1 MPIEFDSSKFPHRE
15 VIYRDIDFPEAVT
28 RKQSRDADKRAVET
42 FGIPGIL
49 LTENAAV
56 AFLHEVREYAVFA
69 IVCGVGNNGGD
80 GLAVARHLCILGKDV
95 RVYIIGDPKKGTED
109 FKTNLNIMSKL
120 APETLNTLNEENFEE
135 FYKYNFTQ
143 MNALYYFTSTKY
155 PFKVGEATN
164 GTTFVNF
171 KKEYH
176 RSYKEDILS
185 ISVKNL
191 EGKYIDNWINHFS
204 FGKLSNLKTIVDE
217 KRKKYYFRG
226 QFQTSLSKGKL
237 LSNQNS
243 LRNSNNCPT
252 LIEAEFPL
260 AQVNIYILN
269 INNGASKNN
278 TNNK

>member
-135 FYKYNFTQ
+135 FTHALKGCEACIDAIFGTGLSRPVEGFHAKIIDA
-143 MNALYYFTSTKY
+143 MNKF
-155 PFKVGEATN
+155 ATCIISIDIPSGLDCDTGKEL
-164 GTTFVNF
+164 GTCVRAGKTVTF
-171 KKEYH
+171 H
-176 RSYKEDILS
+176 RMKQGLDLAPEFGGDVI
-185 ISVKNL
+185 IT
-191 EGKYIDNWINHFS
+191 YIGIPN
-204 FGKLSNLKTIVDE
+204 
-217 KRKKYYFRG
+217 
-226 QFQTSLSKGKL
+226 
-237 LSNQNS
+237 
-243 LRNSNNCPT
+243 
-252 LIEAEFPL
+252 
-260 AQVNIYILN
+260 
-269 INNGASKNN
+269 
-278 TNNK
+278 